1 VHQTWM
7 LRNDGTC
14 DWTGVTAVLA
24 SPSELGT
31 AEGVPVPAAAAQTS
45 IELALDFI
53 APSEAGEYSGEWQ
66 LRAPDGT
73 LFGPS
78 LSAQVSVQY
87 PTPAFPPSQYAVT
100 TQAGCVLDLAFLDDV
115 TLLDGTVVHPSEPL
129 EKVWRVQ
136 NTGTCDWPEGSSI
149 VYRAGDVIVA
159 SSAGPIPATRSGEI
173 TDIRVNLTAPA
184 QGGDYIG
191 WWRLQSADGAL
202 FGISLYVMITVDE
215 SMGSPGG
222 GGDSPSPSPPPSL
235 ATASPVPSVVP
246 TLASTLTPS
255 PSPTPTPTVTPY
267 TPVIHNI
274 SYHSR
279 EIFLD
284 GQAKGNHAD
293 VFSKVGDSITEDSA
307 FLFPIGDGY
316 YVLRDYGYLQPVVNY
331 FLATRV
337 RGGNSFNNPSLAA
350 VWGWSTFDLLN
361 PDKVSDTCPGL
372 TPLEC
377 EYSTI
382 KPALAIVMIGTND
395 AIPHYDLGGFEGNIR
410 QIIEA
415 SIDRGVIPVM
425 STVPYDQFTDVQPYN
440 EIIVAMA
447 IEYDVPW
454 MDFYEAIWD
463 LENHG
468 ISPDGVH
475 PSVPP
480 TNDPANFSSSNLRYG
495 QTVRNLLVLHVLDAM
510 WRQVLAY

>member
-1 VHQTWM
+1 MRFPNKPLLLAHVLGM
-7 LRNDGTC
+7 LIL
-14 DWTGVTAVLA
+14 TA
-24 SPSELGT
+24 
-31 AEGVPVPAAAAQTS
+31 PAAAAHASGPATTATIPSDAITTARTITALNLRPEPNTTRPPIAVIPGGATIDVLGRNNAATWLFAVYQGQQGWVS
-45 IELALDFI
+45 AYYVVLASST
-53 APSEAGEYSGEWQ
+53 PSDLPIVSPSGT
-66 LRAPDGT
+66 PT
-73 LFGPS
+73 TPTI
-78 LSAQVSVQY
+78 
-87 PTPAFPPSQYAVT
+87 PTTPAT
-100 TQAGCVLDLAFLDDV
+100 TF
-115 TLLDGTVVHPSEPL
+115 
-129 EKVWRVQ
+129 
-136 NTGTCDWPEGSSI
+136 
-149 VYRAGDVIVA
+149 
-159 SSAGPIPATRSGEI
+159 
-173 TDIRVNLTAPA
+173 
-184 QGGDYIG
+184 
-191 WWRLQSADGAL
+191 
-202 FGISLYVMITVDE
+202 
-215 SMGSPGG
+215 SP
-222 GGDSPSPSPPPSL
+222 
-235 ATASPVPSVVP
+235 
-246 TLASTLTPS
+246 
-255 PSPTPTPTVTPY
+255 Y
-267 TPVIHNI
+267 IHNI
-274 SYHSR
+274 TPHARQIY
-279 EIFLD
+279 LD